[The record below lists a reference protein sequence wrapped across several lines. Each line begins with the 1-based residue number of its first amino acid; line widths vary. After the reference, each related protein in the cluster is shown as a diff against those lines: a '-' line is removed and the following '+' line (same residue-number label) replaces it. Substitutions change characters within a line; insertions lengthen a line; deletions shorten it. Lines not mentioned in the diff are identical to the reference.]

1 MANLRDEGI
10 CVRHWDWSETSQ
22 TVSLLTRE
30 HGLVRG
36 LAKGSRREKGAFSG
50 GIELLTR
57 GEMLAISKP
66 RSDLLTLTSW
76 DLREPFRG
84 LRSSLG
90 GFHAG
95 MYLADLILCMISDH
109 DPHPRVYEALDGA
122 LGVLSQGLAEARSPL
137 GVVLGFQWAILS
149 ETGTNPDLD
158 SDIRSGGPMAEGD
171 VLAFVP
177 GHGGF
182 TRDGDAGW
190 RVRRETVEVLRLVRE
205 NEGFSPAARVEA
217 SESVERAVRLLG
229 AYVEHLTGR
238 GSRTLAPLLRV
249 VSAGSYSD

>member
-1 MANLRDEGI
+1 VANLRDEGI

-36 LAKGSRREKGAFSG
+36 LAKGSRREKGSFSG
-50 GIELLTR
+50 GIELLTCA
-57 GEMLAISKP
+57 EVLALSKP

-84 LRSSLG
+84 LRSSLPA
-90 GFHAG
+90 FHAG
-95 MYLADLILCMISDH
+95 MYLADLVLCMISDH
-109 DPHPRVYEALDGA
+109 DPHPQVFESLH
-122 LGVLSQGLAEARSPL
+122 GVLGLLSRDSAHARSPL
-137 GVVLGFQWAILS
+137 GLVLGFQWAILS

-158 SDIRSGGPMAEGD
+158 SDIRSGGPMVEGD

-190 RVRRETVEVLRLVRE
+190 RVRRETVELLRLVRKGDGP
-205 NEGFSPAARVEA
+205 NPIGGAQADA
-217 SESVERAVRLLG
+217 CVERAVRLLG
-229 AYVEHLTGR
+229 AYVDHLTGR
-238 GSRTLAPLLRV
+238 GSRTLSPLLRV
-249 VSAGSYSD
+249 VDTGMNAD

>member
-36 LAKGSRREKGAFSG
+36 LGKGSRREKGAFSG

-57 GEMLAISKP
+57 GEILAISKP
-66 RSDLLTLTSW
+66 RSDLLTLTAW

-84 LRSSLG
+84 LRSSLSA
-90 GFHAG
+90 FHAG
-95 MYLADLILCMISDH
+95 MYLADLVLCLISDH
-109 DPHPRVYEALDGA
+109 DPHPAVFEAMDRV
-122 LGVLSQGLAEARSPL
+122 LGLLSSDSGQTRSPL
-137 GVVLGFQWAILS
+137 GLVLAFQWAILT

-158 SDIRSGGPMAEGD
+158 SDIRSGGPMAPGD

-190 RVRRETVEVLRLVRE
+190 RVRRETVDLLRSVRKADLT
-205 NEGFSPAARVEA
+205 GPVEDQGTSA
-217 SESVERAVRLLG
+217 SVERAVRLLG
-229 AYVEHLTGR
+229 AYVDHLTGR
-238 GSRTLAPLLRV
+238 GSRTLTPLLRV
-249 VSAGSYSD
+249 VGDGTGQD